1 MISYVHIPKVP
12 QMQERSETERR
23 ATTGPAA
30 GFDEGRPGRAQSA
43 QEAERL
49 GHTNNFFASFYID
62 FNLGD
67 FN

>member
-1 MISYVHIPKVP
+1 
-12 QMQERSETERR
+12 MQERSETERR

-62 FNLGD
+62 FNLRD
-67 FN
+67 FI